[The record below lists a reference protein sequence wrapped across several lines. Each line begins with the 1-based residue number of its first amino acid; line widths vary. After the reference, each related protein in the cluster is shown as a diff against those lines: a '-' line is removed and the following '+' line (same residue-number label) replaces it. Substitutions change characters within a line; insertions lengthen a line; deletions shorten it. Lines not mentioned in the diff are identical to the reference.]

1 MHHTGD
7 RNSQCVE
14 KQPKERKTYRGG
26 KENKNCS
33 NPSLTAIKSL
43 PSFRWIDED
52 EGKSEKII
60 TLGSEEPAVTGWT
73 ARNTR
78 VTGMR
83 TKRMKDEERTK
94 WRDERRM
101 ENERE
106 VHYRETLTNVIIIMN
121 SQSWVR
127 EEKFETTIEK
137 VSARSLFD
145 TWFNTLHWKTH
156 TERMKQYDNYKMK
169 SEKSN

>member
-1 MHHTGD
+1 MQPSQMHHTGD

-60 TLGSEEPAVTGWT
+60 TLGSEEPAVTG
-73 ARNTR
+73 
-78 VTGMR
+78 
-83 TKRMKDEERTK
+83 
-94 WRDERRM
+94 
-101 ENERE
+101 
-106 VHYRETLTNVIIIMN
+106 
-121 SQSWVR
+121 
-127 EEKFETTIEK
+127 
-137 VSARSLFD
+137 
-145 TWFNTLHWKTH
+145 
-156 TERMKQYDNYKMK
+156 
-169 SEKSN
+169 